1 MSKRLALMSVSLRPR
16 RSLLYM
22 PGSNARALEK
32 ARSLPADGVILD
44 LEDAVA
50 PDQKALARA
59 QVAAAVKAGGY
70 GGRELIIRINALSTG
85 LGEEDIA
92 AAVSANPHAVLAPKV
107 ESAADIIDL
116 CQMLDGY
123 GAAPSLSLWVMIETP
138 RAILDISSIA
148 AAKREAG
155 GARLAGFVMGTNDLA
170 KETRARLTAGRAA
183 FLPMLMQALLAA
195 RAHGL
200 DIIDG
205 VYNGLK
211 DLEGFLAECE
221 QGRDLGFDGK
231 TLIHPDQISIA
242 NTVFAPSHDEV
253 AFAQKIIAAFSTPE
267 AATLGALQVEGR
279 MVERLHAEM
288 AARTVAI
295 HRAIQELNG

>member
-1 MSKRLALMSVSLRPR
+1 MSVSLRPR

-50 PDQKALARA
+50 PDQKALART

-107 ESAADIIDL
+107 ESAAGIIDL
-116 CQMLDGY
+116 CQMLDAH

-138 RAILDISSIA
+138 RAILDIASIA
-148 AAKREAG
+148 AAKREPG

-170 KETRARLTAGRAA
+170 KETRARLTPGRAA

-211 DLEGFLAECE
+211 DPQGFLAECE

-231 TLIHPDQISIA
+231 TLIHPDQIAVA
-242 NTVFAPSHDEV
+242 NTVFAPSPDEV
-253 AFAQKIIAAFSTPE
+253 AFAEKIIAAFSTPE
-267 AATLGALQVEGR
+267 AANLGALQVEGR

-295 HRAIQELNG
+295 HRAIAELNG